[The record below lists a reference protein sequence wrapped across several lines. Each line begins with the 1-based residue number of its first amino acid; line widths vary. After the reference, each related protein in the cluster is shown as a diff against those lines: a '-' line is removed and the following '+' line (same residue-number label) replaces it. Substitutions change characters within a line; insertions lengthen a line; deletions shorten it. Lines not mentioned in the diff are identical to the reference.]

1 MRSYGIVYDCKLMEI
16 RRAFFAVWM
25 GCGALFF
32 VVDGGWRMPDA
43 GETGA
48 GWLRA
53 SSGAASRL
61 PEFC

>member
-1 MRSYGIVYDCKLMEI
+1 MYDCKLMEI
-16 RRAFFAVWM
+16 RRAFFVVWM

-32 VVDGGWRMPDA
+32 CGGGWRADS

>member
-1 MRSYGIVYDCKLMEI
+1 MYDCKLMEI
-16 RRAFFAVWM
+16 RRAFFVVWM

-32 VVDGGWRMPDA
+32 CGGGWRADA

-53 SSGAASRL
+53 SSGAG
-61 PEFC
+61 F

>member
-1 MRSYGIVYDCKLMEI
+1 ME
-16 RRAFFAVWM
+16 
-25 GCGALFF
+25 
-32 VVDGGWRMPDA
+32 GGWRMTDA